1 LFGHLGLLNDWPVV
15 VVSILPL
22 LIFLTIALMGIRWV
36 DRR

>member
-1 LFGHLGLLNDWPVV
+1 

-22 LIFLTIALMGIRWV
+22 LIFLAIALMGIRWV